1 MKTNIVQKEGKAPR
15 VRGIPGGVP
24 GPGRPKGAE
33 RRRIH
38 VTLSL
43 EAFEM
48 VEEIAELTNSPKA
61 AILAEM
67 FDEILPAFKNTI
79 DALRVA
85 KDRPRE
91 AQRLITNFGA
101 KSVMDLQQASLDLDS
116 AISADEAKTKGKKRR
131 KGRAGDAST

>member
-1 MKTNIVQKEGKAPR
+1 
-15 VRGIPGGVP
+15 
-24 GPGRPKGAE
+24 
-33 RRRIH
+33 
-38 VTLSL
+38 
-43 EAFEM
+43 M

>member
-1 MKTNIVQKEGKAPR
+1 MKTNLVPKEGKAPR
-15 VRGIPGGVP
+15 RRGVPGGVA
-24 GPGRPKGAE
+24 GPGRPKGPE

-43 EAFEM
+43 EAWRM
-48 VEEIAELTNSPKA
+48 VEEISDLTGSPKA
-61 AILAEM
+61 ALLAEM
-67 FDEILPAFKNTI
+67 FDEILPAFKSTI

-85 KDRPRE
+85 KEQPRE

-101 KSVMDLQQASLDLDS
+101 KSVMDLQQATLNLDT
-116 AISADEAKTKGKKRR
+116 AISEHEAKNKGKKPR